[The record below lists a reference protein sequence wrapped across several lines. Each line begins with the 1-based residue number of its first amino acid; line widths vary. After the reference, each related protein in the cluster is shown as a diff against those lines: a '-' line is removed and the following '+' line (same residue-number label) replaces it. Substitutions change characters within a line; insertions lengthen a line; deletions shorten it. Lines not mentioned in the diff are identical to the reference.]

1 MNTSYFFFFFFEKFD
16 NKREKRDIMR
26 HRVDAGLR
34 EGLGVYCLVCFFKI
48 GETRM
53 LEADVK
59 EPVKGI
65 DSRYES

>member
-1 MNTSYFFFFFFEKFD
+1 MTTSDFFFFFEKFD
-16 NKREKRDIMR
+16 SKREKRDAMR
-26 HRVDAGLR
+26 HRVDTGLC
-34 EGLGVYCLVCFFKI
+34 EGLGICCLVCFFKI

-53 LEADVK
+53 LEADMK